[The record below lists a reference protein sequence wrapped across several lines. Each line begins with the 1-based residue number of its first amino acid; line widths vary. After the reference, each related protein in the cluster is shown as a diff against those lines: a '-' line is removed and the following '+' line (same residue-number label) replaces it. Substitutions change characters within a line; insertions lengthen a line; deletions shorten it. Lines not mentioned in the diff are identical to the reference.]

1 MQILS
6 SVAATSVLASVT
18 CVESGELNP
27 TLEAPESNVQN
38 VESGGEDEGR
48 RPTGRSEQFL
58 AVLNIQRKPLRRAL
72 EFRIQTLQKTL
83 RRRSAK

>member
-27 TLEAPESNVQN
+27 TLETPESNVKTSKV
-38 VESGGEDEGR
+38 VE
-48 RPTGRSEQFL
+48 
-58 AVLNIQRKPLRRAL
+58 
-72 EFRIQTLQKTL
+72 KTKVVAP
-83 RRRSAK
+83 RVDQSNSWRC